1 MQETRASQVLFE
13 ELPAKRGRLGI
24 IILNRPESLNALSL
38 QMLIDITNKLNTWK
52 LDPEVHAVII
62 KSSNPKAF
70 CAGGD
75 IKRLYTLGPEH
86 YHKEVDYF
94 RIEYRLSLLI
104 NRFPKPYISLLDGV
118 AMGGGLGL
126 SVNGSR
132 VIATESLRM
141 AMPETAI
148 GLYPDT
154 GASHFLSRCPD
165 HLGMYLG
172 LTGNSIGINDAIF
185 CELVD
190 ALIPRDKHGEFLQVL
205 SDHDLSIDAIK
216 TIDKIIEH
224 YKITPGSSELAQ
236 HLRTIK
242 CCFSLDSVEAVVKA
256 LEQED
261 STWAAEQ
268 LAIIRTRS
276 PSSLKI
282 THMEITKA
290 KTQDL
295 ATCLEMEINLTV
307 QVLQSHDLYEGIRAV
322 LIDKSRDAKWQPA
335 TLEELDDSIIDAMF
349 EIKCKL

>member
-1 MQETRASQVLFE
+1 MQEKQVAQVLFE

-24 IILNRPESLNALSL
+24 ITLNRPESLNALSL

-52 LDPEVHAVII
+52 LDPEIHAVII
-62 KSSNPKAF
+62 KSSNAKAF

-104 NRFPKPYISLLDGV
+104 NEYPKPYIALLDGI

-126 SVNGSR
+126 SINGAR
-132 VIATESLRM
+132 VIATENLKL

-154 GASHFLSRCPD
+154 GASHFLSHCPD

-172 LTGNSIGINDAIF
+172 LTGNPIGINDAMF

-190 ALIPRDKHGEFLQVL
+190 ALIPSAKHGEFLQVL
-205 SDHDLSIDAIK
+205 SDNDLSVEPLK
-216 TIDKIIEH
+216 TIDKIINT
-224 YKITPGSSELAQ
+224 YKVTPGSSELAQ
-236 HLRTIK
+236 QLRIIK
-242 CCFSLDSVEAVVKA
+242 SCFNLDSVEAVVKA
-256 LEQED
+256 LEQQA
-261 STWAAEQ
+261 SSWAAEQ
-268 LAIIRTRS
+268 LAIIKTRS

-282 THMEITKA
+282 TYKEITKG

-295 ATCLEMEINLTV
+295 ATCLEMEINLTI

-322 LIDKSRDAKWQPA
+322 LIDKTHDAKWQPA
-335 TLEELDDSIIDAMF
+335 TLEELDDSVIDAMF